1 MFVLAMN
8 GLVRDGAP
16 APAFAGAALRID
28 GRVRLLDDAEV
39 IDFAGAPALAWPW
52 REAGLPDPAAAAFD
66 VRLTGPDHPVLVAVE
81 VVSSPSDRSVDPPSP
96 GLYKI
101 DYTFEIALRFDEPV
115 TVTGAPTLALEVG
128 ANTRQATYAYAPGPR
143 TLVFAYTVRA
153 DDSDLDGID
162 VGRVAD
168 ALTLGTDASIVSVR
182 NGLDAAYGDLDPEP
196 FGEHPI
202 VGGTPSDTSL
212 SVRDATVGEAHGTL
226 TMTVALNFATD
237 VDVEVDWETSDGT
250 ATAGSDYV
258 TASGTLTVAQGDRVA
273 TFTVDVMND
282 TAAEGTET
290 FAVTLSNGMT
300 AVNDSVPLDKATA
313 TVTILDDDVPDA
325 MVGVT
330 APAGSAP
337 YRFERELEG
346 ASWTVSAAAAPSK
359 DLVVNVLVAES
370 GGDFVPESKQG
381 VRQVT
386 IPAGSTRATLAP
398 VADDGAD
405 EPHGTVTVRV
415 LPGPGYV
422 VDSAASAAAVTVRDD
437 DFATAPLE
445 FALSPASGTVL
456 EGGALAM
463 EQVVRTVADGT
474 FTATGDLA
482 RAIPGFEAARLRWGA
497 VTHLETQAADI
508 GVTPSEAPLAAAD
521 FVPDSGVGLVA
532 RRSLGSVTGADDGV
546 DEDAERVLVAL
557 ERTGGG
563 ATLLRAAEHPGAAG
577 FDQALADG
585 AFYRAALTVR
595 DQALMLVP
603 ETTALDEG
611 QSMTVR
617 ATMMPPQTA
626 AFAVTLS
633 LDSTARLDFQGTNRT
648 LSFAPGATDSTGT
661 VTLRAKR
668 TASGDGSA
676 DVVLTGTPDATA
688 VSPASTTLRVHDGGA
703 TAGGAILWET
713 ELTVGAYTTD
723 GTGDGRYGYADTAA
737 DAVTGLTESTAGALD
752 DATFEFQ
759 GVEYTVRRLTLGSS
773 GVATIADM
781 KGAFVATDARGTPLP
796 VGRTE
801 ISSPNLQAGSH
812 GNVPGLKLGLEVE
825 GRGGVTRMRP
835 LQLGTNNIGVLA
847 EADWNS
853 LDTGTDRVTVRLIDL
868 GPMVWWNGVVA
879 QAGDDTRNGYWV
891 EDDTPNGGLVPDA
904 FELADPDGQRVLY
917 TVDRL
922 TVATAGG
929 GRVLRFSTT
938 PDVPAGVASVL
949 VSRQD
954 YWEYNPA
961 ALPGSDDLYHVFPL
975 TADARSLEAGVDY
988 AFTLAE
994 DATALSVEALH
1005 KGIARAMLVPMA
1017 GAGSAAPPPPALEEV
1032 WRADV
1037 TVAERCRHPLGAAA
1051 DACDEYHI
1059 GVDAGGEVEGSA
1071 DAPLGG
1077 LSDWS
1082 LPVYAETYRPTV
1094 AVLRFERNR
1103 NGRTDLT
1110 FVLNYLR
1117 IHHSRRFEGHLST
1130 GLEIQGDYGART
1142 HWYSHFYGTGLGR
1155 STTSPG

>member
-8 GLVRDGAP
+8 GLVRDGAL

-52 REAGLPDPAAAAFD
+52 REAGLPDPAAAAFE

-81 VVSSPSDRSVDPPSP
+81 VVSSPLDRSFDPPSP

-603 ETTALDEG
+603 ETTGLDEG

-617 ATMMPPQTA
+617 ATMMPPRAA

-648 LSFAPGATDSTGT
+648 LSFAPGATDSTNT

-668 TASGDGSA
+668 TAPGDGSA
-676 DVVLTGTPDATA
+676 SVVLTGTPDATA

-713 ELTVGAYTTD
+713 ELTVGAYID
-723 GTGDGRYGYADTAA
+723 RRHRRRPLRVRGHGRGC
-737 DAVTGLTESTAGALD
+737 GNRPHGEHGRRAGRRH
-752 DATFEFQ
+752 
-759 GVEYTVRRLTLGSS
+759 VR
-773 GVATIADM
+773 
-781 KGAFVATDARGTPLP
+781 
-796 VGRTE
+796 
-801 ISSPNLQAGSH
+801 
-812 GNVPGLKLGLEVE
+812 VPG
-825 GRGGVTRMRP
+825 R
-835 LQLGTNNIGVLA
+835 
-847 EADWNS
+847 
-853 LDTGTDRVTVRLIDL
+853 RVH
-868 GPMVWWNGVVA
+868 GAP
-879 QAGDDTRNGYWV
+879 
-891 EDDTPNGGLVPDA
+891 
-904 FELADPDGQRVLY
+904 
-917 TVDRL
+917 
-922 TVATAGG
+922 
-929 GRVLRFSTT
+929 
-938 PDVPAGVASVL
+938 
-949 VSRQD
+949 
-954 YWEYNPA
+954 
-961 ALPGSDDLYHVFPL
+961 
-975 TADARSLEAGVDY
+975 ADARLLRRRDHRGHEGRVRGDRRARHTAAGGAPGHPERQHRRLGSVAGEAGP
-988 AFTLAE
+988 
-994 DATALSVEALH
+994 
-1005 KGIARAMLVPMA
+1005 GGRGAR
-1017 GAGSAAPPPPALEEV
+1017 
-1032 WRADV
+1032 R
-1037 TVAERCRHPLGAAA
+1037 RHPDAAA
-1051 DACDEYHI
+1051 
-1059 GVDAGGEVEGSA
+1059 
-1071 DAPLGG
+1071 
-1077 LSDWS
+1077 
-1082 LPVYAETYRPTV
+1082 
-1094 AVLRFERNR
+1094 
-1103 NGRTDLT
+1103 
-1110 FVLNYLR
+1110 
-1117 IHHSRRFEGHLST
+1117 
-1130 GLEIQGDYGART
+1130 
-1142 HWYSHFYGTGLGR
+1142 
-1155 STTSPG
+1155 